1 MSFSNFKETAIEYVK
16 KAVAEDTEGNYE
28 AAYKLYVTAL
38 EYFKTVRREV
48 KGGERRRRKRL
59 ARSGASALTCRRGGC
74 QPAPAPAAPAPP
86 RPTATARSPA
96 PWRPPGP
103 SIESGCRM
111 SGVLGARRG
120 EESNLRSKG
129 LRARVAAWPLSLS
142 LQPPNP
148 LRFPA
153 VTTPQQ
159 DLDTSLMGR
168 MGGTLCV
175 SRAAE
180 KRAAGYNTQ
189 RGASKR
195 PQRPS
200 AASAACRALW
210 PVPVADAGA
219 DVRVA

>member
-74 QPAPAPAAPAPP
+74 QPAPARRRPP
-86 RPTATARSPA
+86 RLAQRPRRA

-111 SGVLGARRG
+111 IGVLGARRG